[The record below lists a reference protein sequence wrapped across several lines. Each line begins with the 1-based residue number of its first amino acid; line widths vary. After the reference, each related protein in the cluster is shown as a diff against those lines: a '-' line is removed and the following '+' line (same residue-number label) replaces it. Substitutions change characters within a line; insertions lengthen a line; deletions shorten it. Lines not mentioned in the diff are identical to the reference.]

1 MAQRVNGHYGKR
13 RSDIVRIANGVL
25 LKKAFPV
32 YTPVRGRNAVLRR
45 PDRQRVVPTISIDE
59 RAADQCA
66 RRKFFDGL
74 KSTDLILTASHLRRI
89 RSQKEKIMLHLIWYT
104 FVGFLV
110 GCVAKA
116 LMHTHLSITWTVVLG
131 IVGSI
136 IGGAV
141 THLFYPPSAGGKFHL
156 GGLIVSIVGA
166 MLVLYI
172 WHKFRLQLPRG

>member
-1 MAQRVNGHYGKR
+1 MPDLVIPIFV
-13 RSDIVRIANGVL
+13 DIRHSCFVI
-25 LKKAFPV
+25 PPP
-32 YTPVRGRNAVLRR
+32 YYPELRKTFAWL
-45 PDRQRVVPTISIDE
+45 PAGPSGMT
-59 RAADQCA
+59 
-66 RRKFFDGL
+66 G
-74 KSTDLILTASHLRRI
+74 T
-89 RSQKEKIMLHLIWYT
+89 MLHLIWYV

-156 GGLIVSIVGA
+156 GGLIVSIIGA
-166 MLVLYI
+166 LLVLYI

>member
-1 MAQRVNGHYGKR
+1 
-13 RSDIVRIANGVL
+13 
-25 LKKAFPV
+25 
-32 YTPVRGRNAVLRR
+32 
-45 PDRQRVVPTISIDE
+45 
-59 RAADQCA
+59 
-66 RRKFFDGL
+66 
-74 KSTDLILTASHLRRI
+74 
-89 RSQKEKIMLHLIWYT
+89 MLHLIWYL

-116 LMHTHLSITWTVVLG
+116 LMHMHLSITWTVVLG

-166 MLVLYI
+166 VLRFYHL
-172 WHKFRLQLPRG
+172 HKFRPQPPPGLGFNPHKEKKAISSSKSQIRD

>member
-1 MAQRVNGHYGKR
+1 MAQRVDGHPPSDNSGKMRLREASIITRMLSLRVEFPNR
-13 RSDIVRIANGVL
+13 RSYNE
-25 LKKAFPV
+25 
-32 YTPVRGRNAVLRR
+32 N
-45 PDRQRVVPTISIDE
+45 
-59 RAADQCA
+59 
-66 RRKFFDGL
+66 
-74 KSTDLILTASHLRRI
+74 
-89 RSQKEKIMLHLIWYT
+89 MLHLIWYL

-116 LMHTHLSITWTVVLG
+116 LMHMHLSITWTVVLG

-156 GGLIVSIVGA
+156 GGLIVSIIGA
-166 MLVLYI
+166 ILVLYI